1 MVERTIHTTTG
12 VEVWRAGA
20 GLVPFVGYSVWGHG
34 CGTVWRPVPKE
45 PCVVVTND
53 VRLVRL
59 SREDSVQY
67 AHLADVTC
75 SAQGQET
82 TEQTTKTGRGAT
94 KADSGQGVGQAVELA
109 ER

>member
-1 MVERTIHTTTG
+1 MGHKRTTTTG

-53 VRLVRL
+53 VRGAR
-59 SREDSVQY
+59 D
-67 AHLADVTC
+67 D
-75 SAQGQET
+75 G
-82 TEQTTKTGRGAT
+82 TKTGRGT

>member
-1 MVERTIHTTTG
+1 M
-12 VEVWRAGA
+12 GA
-20 GLVPFVGYSVWGHG
+20 RG